1 METINAMFDSFK
13 HFLETPGYNKIIG
26 EDYLIVEFK
35 CPIKEELFT
44 AWSECHS
51 IVYVLSGQK
60 KWITPSNEYLV
71 KENQSIFVRKG
82 AFKNQQYFEEGF
94 CVLMFFMRDDFIKR
108 SIDEDIAR
116 ETLFLKTIDYPEF
129 IYRINV
135 SDSLKTL
142 YHSFFSYLKQDKKTS
157 QKIIELKFRE
167 MMLNI
172 CSDPNN
178 TSFKDVLY
186 TISKNID
193 NTIEQIMEEQYIYN
207 LNVDEFA
214 RLCGRSISTFKRDF
228 KKLYNTTPGKW
239 LIRKRLDLARNL
251 ILTTDFT
258 IQQICYDCGFESDS
272 HFIRSFKKLF
282 GMTPKQWRISK
293 KVSLN

>member
-1 METINAMFDSFK
+1 MFDSFK

>member
-1 METINAMFDSFK
+1 MFDSFK

-26 EDYLIVEFK
+26 DDYLIVEFK

-51 IVYVLSGQK
+51 VVYVLSGQK
-60 KWITPSNEYLV
+60 KWITPQNEYLV

-94 CVLMFFMRDDFIKR
+94 CVLMFFMKDNFIKK
-108 SIDEDIAR
+108 SVEEDILR
-116 ETLFLKTIDYPEF
+116 ETPFLKKIPHPEF

-135 SDSLKTL
+135 SESLKTL

-172 CSDPNN
+172 CSQQDN
-178 TSFKDVLY
+178 SDVRDALY
-186 TISKNID
+186 TVSKNID
-193 NTIEQIMEEQYIYN
+193 GTIEHIMEEQYIYN
-207 LNVDEFA
+207 LKVDEFA
-214 RLCGRSISTFKRDF
+214 RLCGKSVSTFKREF
-228 KKLYNTTPGKW
+228 KKLYHTPPGKW
-239 LIRKRLDLARNL
+239 LLKKRLNLAGNL
-251 ILTTDFT
+251 LLTTDFT
-258 IQQICYDCGFESDS
+258 IQEICYDCGFESDS
-272 HFIRSFKKLF
+272 HFIRSFKNLF
-282 GMTPKQWRISK
+282 GLTPKEWRISK
-293 KVSLN
+293 TSAQKLPI